1 MYTLKKLNVTRL
13 TDSEE
18 KKELYI
24 SQGYELVGEIT
35 IGTDETIDLEN
46 MTVKELI
53 SYAVKNNIDIGKA
66 STKDGIIK
74 KISAIRA
81 VM

>member
-24 SQGYELVGEIT
+24 SQGYEIVGEIT
-35 IGTDETIDLEN
+35 IGTDEVDLEN

-66 STKDGIIK
+66 STKEGIIK

>member
-1 MYTLKKLNVTRL
+1 MYTLKKFNVTRL

-24 SQGYELVGEIT
+24 SQGYEIVGGIK
-35 IGTDETIDLEN
+35 IGTEEVDLEN

-66 STKDGIIK
+66 STKEGIIK